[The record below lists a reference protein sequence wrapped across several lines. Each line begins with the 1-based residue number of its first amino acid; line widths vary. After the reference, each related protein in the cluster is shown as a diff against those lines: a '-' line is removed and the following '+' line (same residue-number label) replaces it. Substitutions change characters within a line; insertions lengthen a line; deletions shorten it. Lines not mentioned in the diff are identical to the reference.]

1 MLTIKIIAMTT
12 PEIAKRLAE
21 LCKSGE
27 WETAQR
33 ELYAED
39 VVSIEPYPTEDFQK
53 ETKGL
58 QAIIE
63 KGRKF
68 DSMVGE
74 VHSLNVSEPM
84 VVANTFA
91 FVLTMD
97 VTMKGKGRMAM
108 DELCVYVVK
117 DDKIISEQFYV

>member
-1 MLTIKIIAMTT
+1 MCFLEIILMTT
-12 PEIAKRLAE
+12 PEIAKRLAA

-33 ELYAED
+33 ELYAEE

-68 DSMVGE
+68 DNMVGE
-74 VHSLNVSEPM
+74 IHSLDVSEPLM
-84 VVANTFA
+84 VANTIA
-91 FVLTMD
+91 FILHMD